1 MSNYR
6 LLILLGFAFSLCIS
20 TGIAQTSG
28 EYFNRAAR
36 SYVKTEKDQ
45 ALATVNDGLSKYPG
59 DSKLQALKEKLEKEQ
74 EEQDKQDQQNQQ
86 NQDQE
91 NQEQKEQQQDN
102 SSQGE
107 DGEQQESKEDGDKTN
122 EDKAKDSQVGDP
134 SEQSEDKPGENAN
147 DQMDANLA
155 DKQKAMEEF
164 KEKLKAMNLTP
175 EQAAQILESMNAA
188 ELRYIQ
194 QNKKKATERPK
205 RGIPD
210 W

>member
-1 MSNYR
+1 MKNK
-6 LLILLGFAFSLCIS
+6 ILLFLGVLMGLAF
-20 TGIAQTSG
+20 GQVQAQTAG
-28 EYFNRAAR
+28 DYFNRAAR

-45 ALATVNDGLSKYPG
+45 ALSTVNEGLGKYPS

-74 EEQDKQDQQNQQ
+74 EEEQEKQDQNQDPQQNEDQQQKDQNQKG
-86 NQDQE
+86 E
-91 NQEQKEQQQDN
+91 GEQSEQQQQD
-102 SSQGE
+102 QGE
-107 DGEQQESKEDGDKTN
+107 KTE
-122 EDKAKDSQVGDP
+122 EDKAKEGQEGNP
-134 SEQSEDKPGENAN
+134 SDQTQDEVGENAN

-155 DKQKAMEEF
+155 DRQKAMEEF

-194 QNKKKATERPK
+194 QNKKKATQRPK

>member
-1 MSNYR
+1 MNNK
-6 LLILLGFAFSLCIS
+6 IIVLLGFIFTLCIS
-20 TGIAQTSG
+20 NAFAQSSG

-45 ALATVNDGLSKYPG
+45 ALATVNDGLTKYPG
-59 DSKLQALKEKLEKEQ
+59 DAKLQALKEKLEKDKEEQ
-74 EEQDKQDQQNQQ
+74 EKQDQQNQE
-86 NQDQE
+86 NQDQQ
-91 NQEQKEQQQDN
+91 NQEEKQQQQDN
-102 SSQGE
+102 SQQGE
-107 DGEQQESKEDGDKTN
+107 DGEQQEQKEDGEKTDQ
-122 EDKAKDSQVGDP
+122 DKAKESQAGDP

-147 DQMDANLA
+147 DQKDANLA

>member
-1 MSNYR
+1 MKNKI
-6 LLILLGFAFSLCIS
+6 LILLGLTFTLSIA
-20 TGIAQTSG
+20 TGNAQTSG

-36 SYVKTEKDQ
+36 SYVKTEKEQ
-45 ALATVNDGLSKYPG
+45 ALATVNDGLSKYPT
-59 DSKLQALKEKLEKEQ
+59 DAKLQALKEKLEK
-74 EEQDKQDQQNQQ
+74 EQDKQDQQNQQ
-86 NQDQE
+86 NQDQQ

-107 DGEQQESKEDGDKTN
+107 DGDQQEQKEDGDKTD
-122 EDKAKDSQVGDP
+122 EDKAKESQAGDP
-134 SEQSEDKPGENAN
+134 SEQSDDKPGENAN

-155 DKQKAMEEF
+155 DKQKTMEEF

-188 ELRYIQ
+188 ELRHIQ

>member
-1 MSNYR
+1 MNNKILV
-6 LLILLGFAFSLCIS
+6 LLVFAVSLSVS
-20 TGIAQTSG
+20 TSIAQTSG

-45 ALATVNDGLSKYPG
+45 ALATVNDGLTKFPG
-59 DSKLQALKEKLEKEQ
+59 DAKLQALKEKLEKDQ
-74 EEQDKQDQQNQQ
+74 EEQDKKDQQNQEQ
-86 NQDQE
+86 QDQKD
-91 NQEQKEQQQDN
+91 QEQKDQQQDN
-102 SSQGE
+102 SNKSE
-107 DGEQQESKEDGDKTN
+107 DGEQQESKEDGEKTD
-122 EDKAKDSQVGDP
+122 EDKAKESQEGNP
-134 SEQSEDKPGENAN
+134 SDKNEDKPGENTN

>member
-1 MSNYR
+1 MKNK
-6 LLILLGFAFSLCIS
+6 ILLLLGIAFSISIS
-20 TGIAQTSG
+20 TSIAQTSG

-45 ALATVNDGLSKYPG
+45 ALATVNDGLTKFPG
-59 DSKLQALKEKLEKEQ
+59 DSKLQALKEKLEKDQ
-74 EEQDKQDQQNQQ
+74 EEQDKKDQQNQEQ
-86 NQDQE
+86 QDQE
-91 NQEQKEQQQDN
+91 EKQQQEDQK
-102 SSQGE
+102 SQGE
-107 DGEQQESKEDGDKTN
+107 EGEQQESKEDGEKTD
-122 EDKAKDSQVGDP
+122 EESDQESQAGDP
-134 SEQSEDKPGENAN
+134 SDKSDDKPSENAN

>member
-1 MSNYR
+1 MNNKFG
-6 LLILLGFAFSLCIS
+6 ILLGLAFALSMATC
-20 TGIAQTSG
+20 IAQTSG

-45 ALATVNDGLSKYPG
+45 ALATVNDGLTKYPN
-59 DSKLQALKEKLEKEQ
+59 DAKLKALKEKLEKEQ

-86 NQDQE
+86 NQDQQ

-102 SSQGE
+102 SQQGE
-107 DGEQQESKEDGDKTN
+107 EGEQQESKEDGEKTN
-122 EDKAKDSQVGDP
+122 EDKAQESQAGDP

-175 EQAAQILESMNAA
+175 EQAEQILESMNAA

>member
-1 MSNYR
+1 MKNKF
-6 LLILLGFAFSLCIS
+6 LLLLGVLTVLCS
-20 TGIAQTSG
+20 THTKAQSSG
-28 EYFNRAAR
+28 EFFNRAAR
-36 SYVKTEKDQ
+36 SYVKTEKNQ
-45 ALATVNDGLSKYPG
+45 ALATVNDGLSKFPS
-59 DSKLQALKEKLEKEQ
+59 DQKLQALKEKLEKDQ
-74 EEQDKQDQQNQQ
+74 EEQDKKDKKEQE
-86 NQDQE
+86 NQDKQ
-91 NQEQKEQQQDN
+91 NQEQKEQQEDN

-107 DGEQQESKEDGDKTN
+107 DGEQQDQKQDGEKTD
-122 EDKAKDSQVGDP
+122 EDKAKESQAGDP
-134 SEQSEDKPGENAN
+134 SNKSDDKPSENAN

-155 DKQKAMEEF
+155 DKQKAMEQF

>member
-1 MSNYR
+1 MKNK
-6 LLILLGFAFSLCIS
+6 LLLLLGFILTLSLSS
-20 TGIAQTSG
+20 TIAQTSG

-45 ALATVNDGLSKYPG
+45 ALATVNDGLTKYPG
-59 DSKLQALKEKLEKEQ
+59 DPKLQALKEKLEKDKEEQ
-74 EEQDKQDQQNQQ
+74 EKQDQQNQE
-86 NQDQE
+86 NQDQQNQE
-91 NQEQKEQQQDN
+91 EKQEQKDN
-102 SSQGE
+102 SQQGE
-107 DGEQQESKEDGDKTN
+107 DGEQQEQKEDGEKTN
-122 EDKAKDSQVGDP
+122 EDKAKESQSGDP
-134 SEQSEDKPGENAN
+134 SEQSEDKPGENSN
-147 DQMDANLA
+147 DQKDANLA

>member
-1 MSNYR
+1 MRNK
-6 LLILLGFAFSLCIS
+6 LLLLLGIAFSLSIS
-20 TGIAQTSG
+20 TSIAQTSG

-45 ALATVNDGLSKYPG
+45 ALATVNDGLTKYPG
-59 DSKLQALKEKLEKEQ
+59 DPKLQALKEKLEKDKEEQ
-74 EEQDKQDQQNQQ
+74 EKQDQENQQ
-86 NQDQE
+86 NQDQQ
-91 NQEQKEQQQDN
+91 NQEQKDQQKDN
-102 SSQGE
+102 SQQGD
-107 DGEQQESKEDGDKTN
+107 DGEQQEQKEDGEKTD
-122 EDKAKDSQVGDP
+122 EDKAKESQSGDP
-134 SEQSEDKPGENAN
+134 TEQSEDKPGENSN
-147 DQMDANLA
+147 DQKDANLA

>member
-1 MSNYR
+1 MR
-6 LLILLGFAFSLCIS
+6 TKILLLLGLAFTLTMAPS
-20 TGIAQTSG
+20 IAQTSG
-28 EYFNRAAR
+28 EFFNRAAR

-45 ALATVNDGLSKYPG
+45 ALATVTDGLTKFPG

-74 EEQDKQDQQNQQ
+74 EEQDKQDQENQDKQNQE
-86 NQDQE
+86 DQ
-91 NQEQKEQQQDN
+91 K
-102 SSQGE
+102 SQGE
-107 DGEQQESKEDGDKTN
+107 DGEQQEQKEDGEKTN
-122 EDKAKDSQVGDP
+122 EDKAKESQAGDP
-134 SEQSEDKPGENAN
+134 SEKSDDKPGENAN
-147 DQMDANLA
+147 DEMDANLA
-155 DKQKAMEEF
+155 DKQKAMDEF

>member
-1 MSNYR
+1 MTNK
-6 LLILLGFAFSLCIS
+6 LILGFAFFFAVGLQQSL
-20 TGIAQTSG
+20 AQSAG
-28 EYFNRAAR
+28 DFFNKAAR

-45 ALATVNDGLSKYPG
+45 ALTTVNEGLSKFPS
-59 DSKLQALKEKLEKEQ
+59 DAKLKALKEKLEKDQEKEQ
-74 EEQDKQDQQNQQ
+74 ENQQ
-86 NQDQE
+86 NQDQ
-91 NQEQKEQQQDN
+91 QQQNQDQQQQQQQQQ
-102 SSQGE
+102 SQE
-107 DGEQQESKEDGDKTN
+107 SEQQESKDKGEKTQ
-122 EDKAKDSQVGDP
+122 EDKAKESQKGDP
-134 SEQSEDKPGENAN
+134 SEKSQDPSSENAN

-155 DKQKAMEEF
+155 DRQKAMEEF

-194 QNKKKATERPK
+194 QNKKKPTERPK

>member
-1 MSNYR
+1 MRNKI
-6 LLILLGFAFSLCIS
+6 ILSFAFVFALSLQV
-20 TGIAQTSG
+20 TLAQSAG
-28 EYFNRAAR
+28 DFFNKAAR

-45 ALATVNDGLSKYPG
+45 ALTTVNEGLSKFPS
-59 DSKLQALKEKLEKEQ
+59 DTKLQALKEKLE
-74 EEQDKQDQQNQQ
+74 
-86 NQDQE
+86 QDQE
-91 NQEQKEQQQDN
+91 KDKQEQEQKEQEQQN
-102 SSQGE
+102 QEQQQKEQSQ
-107 DGEQQESKEDGDKTN
+107 DEQQESQDKGEKTE
-122 EDKAKDSQVGDP
+122 EDKAKESQKGDP
-134 SEQSEDKPGENAN
+134 SEKSQDPASENAN

-155 DKQKAMEEF
+155 DRQKALEEF

-194 QNKKKATERPK
+194 QNKKKPTEQPK

>member
-1 MSNYR
+1 MKNKF
-6 LLILLGFAFSLCIS
+6 LILLGFAFTLSLS
-20 TGIAQTSG
+20 TTIAQTSG

-45 ALATVNDGLSKYPG
+45 ALATVTDGLTKFPG
-59 DSKLQALKEKLEKEQ
+59 DAKLQALKEKLEKDKEEQ
-74 EEQDKQDQQNQQ
+74 EKQDQQNKE
-86 NQDQE
+86 NQDQQ
-91 NQEQKEQQQDN
+91 NQEQKDQQQDN
-102 SSQGE
+102 TQQGE
-107 DGEQQESKEDGDKTN
+107 DGEQQESKEDGDKTD
-122 EDKAKDSQVGDP
+122 EDKAKESQAGDP
-134 SEQSEDKPGENAN
+134 SDKNDDKPGENAN

-155 DKQKAMEEF
+155 DKQKAMDEF

>member
-1 MSNYR
+1 MRNKF
-6 LLILLGFAFSLCIS
+6 LLLLGIAFTLSLANS
-20 TGIAQTSG
+20 VAQTSG
-28 EYFNRAAR
+28 EFFNRAAR

-45 ALATVNDGLSKYPG
+45 ALATVNDGLSKFP
-59 DSKLQALKEKLEKEQ
+59 DDAKLQALKEKLEKEQ
-74 EEQDKQDQQNQQ
+74 EEQEKQDQENKQNQDQQNQ
-86 NQDQE
+86 E
-91 NQEQKEQQQDN
+91 EKQQQEDQQ
-102 SSQGE
+102 SQGE

-122 EDKAKDSQVGDP
+122 EDKAKESQAGDP
-134 SEQSEDKPGENAN
+134 SEQSEDKPGENTN